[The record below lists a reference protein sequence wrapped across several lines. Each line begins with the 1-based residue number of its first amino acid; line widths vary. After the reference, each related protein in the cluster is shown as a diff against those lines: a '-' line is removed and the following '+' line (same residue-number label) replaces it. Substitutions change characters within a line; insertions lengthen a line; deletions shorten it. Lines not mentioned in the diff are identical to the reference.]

1 MALARTLISVR
12 GAHTFAFKAVVAA
25 NPAPNKPGAA
35 SVKNKLDKLE
45 HRLQKMQRLQV
56 WRRMSLSAVLH
67 DDILKATPG

>member
-45 HRLQKMQRLQV
+45 HRLHRMQRLQV
-56 WRRMSLSAVLH
+56 
-67 DDILKATPG
+67 